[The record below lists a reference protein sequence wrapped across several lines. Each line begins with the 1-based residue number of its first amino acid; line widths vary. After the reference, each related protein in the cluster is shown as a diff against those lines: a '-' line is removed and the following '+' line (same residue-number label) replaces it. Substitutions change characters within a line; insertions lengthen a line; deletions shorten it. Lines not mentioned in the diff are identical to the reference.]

1 MAKRLLLNLLVSV
14 LGDYIEGLTED
25 NLKLAVWSGE
35 IALENLQVNRN
46 ILQRLNLPI
55 AIIHGSVKS
64 LQVTI
69 PWATLESNPVRIVI
83 DGVYL
88 MVSPIDLSRL
98 DAEDLTARA
107 LQVKQ
112 YKLHQVKLICLLSN
126 QTLILPLSYKR
137 VGR

>member
-112 YKLHQVKLICLLSN
+112 YKLHQVKLICLLSK
-126 QTLILPLSYKR
+126 QALILPLSYK
-137 VGR
+137 